1 MNRAPGPH
9 PEAAP
14 QPEQLPDDAEV
25 FTIEAEEQYLAL
37 DGTRQATKT
46 IRARMAERAADRLGH
61 RRVFNEQLAENMVA
75 KLEGGEPSEE
85 VTPQNWFERRVE
97 RKTHKKLQK
106 VKDAQMRMRVED
118 TVQGGKGMGR
128 VKHLESIK
136 TRKELRKD
144 ILDMRRDGLISAEEA
159 HKKLTRVK
167 YDGRVYKDSRSQ
179 RKARDEVREAKLDL
193 VTYAAQPRRSKVRA
207 SLETRLRQSAE
218 KPIKKRGERQAADL
232 ENPGYYFESSNILSL
247 KRSMQAEAEKQY
259 SLAIAEAIG
268 KGDDESAVSFSEIET
283 KANLE
288 AVARYFGFK
297 SWEDAERRV
306 PSWIIDGVTQMLGLS
321 EEELEAEAMREQEQV
336 ERRAPNMRPAEL
348 PHDEPIE
355 ILRGTEEQ
363 EDSPEID
370 HEESSEIDTRMV
382 EYIHVIAE
390 QNSEIYQSEI
400 EWLAANIEKQLASSL
415 IGAAT
420 LAEKRSIIDETYAVN
435 IAFLLDVPKDELKN
449 PAIVP
454 KPLID
459 KILADIN
466 SARQEMKKSQ
476 KQKEKPATPTP
487 APKKPKAAPVK
498 RETISSSSKREVT
511 EQERNA
517 GSSLEAL
524 RNIIN
529 D

>member
-1 MNRAPGPH
+1 MFSA
-9 PEAAP
+9 EYM
-14 QPEQLPDDAEV
+14 QLPTFESSHEDPKNNAPEIQLDHALVNAESV
-25 FTIEAEEQYLAL
+25 EENHDEVSEDSVAIKGLRSAHLADNNPGSKL
-37 DGTRQATKT
+37 TTTETDTNNNVKKQISERVRLRTSVGANIDVAT
-46 IRARMAERAADRLGH
+46 
-61 RRVFNEQLAENMVA
+61 
-75 KLEGGEPSEE
+75 S
-85 VTPQNWFERRVE
+85 
-97 RKTHKKLQK
+97 
-106 VKDAQMRMRVED
+106 
-118 TVQGGKGMGR
+118 
-128 VKHLESIK
+128 S
-136 TRKELRKD
+136 
-144 ILDMRRDGLISAEEA
+144 S
-159 HKKLTRVK
+159 KKLTRKINRSEKLLSERSQLKSELRHLMLRQLPKELYFSKPEIQKRKRIDNIQRKLDKVDRRLNGYIIREK
-167 YDGRVYKDSRSQ
+167 QKDTAFKSGKSSATRLKTGQSRIKNPKDSKSFEHNPS
-179 RKARDEVREAKLDL
+179 DLLDKIDSL
-193 VTYAAQPRRSKVRA
+193 LDSK
-207 SLETRLRQSAE
+207 
-218 KPIKKRGERQAADL
+218 
-232 ENPGYYFESSNILSL
+232 NILRL
-247 KRSMQAEAEKQY
+247 KRSIKKDVEARTGLAVAEV
-259 SLAIAEAIG
+259 L
-268 KGDDESAVSFSEIET
+268 DRDLDESAVSFSEIET

-400 EWLAANIEKQLASSL
+400 EWLAENIEKQLASSL